1 MRALREALGW
11 DVSRLAHRCALSA
24 GQVRQLEEG
33 GDCKFYSPA
42 IKAQAGRRALSC
54 LEAAAG
60 SLLPAPAQPPIRPA
74 GPGPAP
80 TSEG

>member
-1 MRALREALGW
+1 MQALREALGW
-11 DVSRLAHRCALSA
+11 DVLRLAQRCALSA

-33 GDCKFYSPA
+33 GESKFYSPA

-60 SLLPAPAQPPIRPA
+60 SILPAPALPPTPSA
-74 GPGPAP
+74 GHGPAP
-80 TSEG
+80 SSEG